1 MPPLKI
7 SMEQMIALHGFF
19 ADAARVSES
28 ALAELSGCDTE
39 IELHEIRCTALGEFG
54 DHGMQLSDDL
64 VAGVMGRLEGAM
76 PGSLSLVLDPDEALL
91 WAQLGDDAD
100 AIRGFVS
107 YGQVLLEGIADALT
121 EILERE
127 TKFEGAALVEEP
139 ELAMLIRTHA
149 PSDTLVFSSRVRLDV
164 RDEAL
169 EAMAHL
175 MIEPKYL
182 GQLLSAL
189 SAAVH

>member
-1 MPPLKI
+1 
-7 SMEQMIALHGFF
+7 MIALHGFF
-19 ADAARVSES
+19 ADAASVSES
-28 ALAELSGCDTE
+28 ALAELSGCETE
-39 IELHEIRCTALGEFG
+39 VDVHEIRCTALGEFG
-54 DHGMQLSDDL
+54 DRGMQLSDDL
-64 VAGVMGRLEGAM
+64 VAGVMGRLEGAL

-91 WAQLGDDAD
+91 WAQLGDDSD

-107 YGQVLLEGIADALT
+107 YARVLLEGVAVALS

-127 TKFEGAALVEEP
+127 TTFEGAVLVEEP
-139 ELAMLIRTHA
+139 ELAMLIQTHA
-149 PSDTLVFSSRVRLDV
+149 PSDTLVFSFRVRLDV

-169 EAMAHL
+169 EAMSHL

-182 GQLLSAL
+182 AQLLSAL

>member
-1 MPPLKI
+1 
-7 SMEQMIALHGFF
+7 
-19 ADAARVSES
+19 
-28 ALAELSGCDTE
+28 
-39 IELHEIRCTALGEFG
+39 
-54 DHGMQLSDDL
+54 
-64 VAGVMGRLEGAM
+64 M

-107 YGQVLLEGIADALT
+107 YGQVLLEGIAVALT